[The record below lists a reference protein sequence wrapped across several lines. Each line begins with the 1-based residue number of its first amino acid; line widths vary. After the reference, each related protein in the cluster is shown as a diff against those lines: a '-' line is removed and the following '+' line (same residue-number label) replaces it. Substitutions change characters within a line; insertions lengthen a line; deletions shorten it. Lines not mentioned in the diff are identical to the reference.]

1 MTRTTQTIKPHQA
14 AAPTSALDWS
24 DPAQRTP
31 LILLGVITVLLI
43 VAYWNMLTLTA
54 SFWSDGLY
62 SHGWLVPAF
71 AGILLWLR
79 RKPFRPVPTL
89 DRWIGLGVLLLGLAM
104 RIVGAM
110 YYSDPVDR
118 LSFLVVLFGAFM
130 LVGGWHLIRWAGPAI
145 GFLIFMYPLPS
156 RIETRILGKMQE
168 WATIASTFVFQ
179 ALGFTAIRRGN
190 TIEMS
195 EVPSGMLNVAEA
207 CSGLRMATI
216 FIALSVAIVLL
227 VERPWWDKVSI
238 LVSSIPIA
246 LFVNVVRITMTGLLW
261 MTPLGENETT
271 ANFIAHDLS
280 GYMMP
285 IMAMGLM
292 WLELWILSMLM
303 VPEDGREMV
312 AMGVRGQRA
321 AAVPR

>member
-1 MTRTTQTIKPHQA
+1 MTRTAQAIKPHQA
-14 AAPTSALDWS
+14 PARDFDWN

-31 LILLGVITVLLI
+31 LVLLSVITLLLI

-71 AGILLWLR
+71 AGVLLWLR
-79 RKPFRPVPTL
+79 RQPFRPVPTI
-89 DRWIGLGVLLLGLAM
+89 DRWAGLGILLLGLAM
-104 RIVGAM
+104 RIGGAM
-110 YYSDPVDR
+110 FYSDPVDR
-118 LSFLVVLFGAFM
+118 LSFLVVLLGAFLM
-130 LVGGWHLIRWAGPAI
+130 VGGWHLIRWAGPAI

-156 RIETRILGKMQE
+156 RLEMRILGRMQE
-168 WATIASTFVFQ
+168 WATIASTLVFQ

-190 TIEMS
+190 VIEMS
-195 EVPSGMLNVAEA
+195 EVPSGQLNVAEA

-227 VERPWWDKVSI
+227 VERPWWDKVAI

-303 VPEDGREMV
+303 VPEDRHQMM
-312 AMGVRGQRA
+312 AMGVSGRRPAPGTG
-321 AAVPR
+321 